1 MAENRVPVKRIV
13 VGVDGSEQA
22 AIGLDWTIG
31 LARALGSEVIA
42 VLAVHIP
49 PYAYAGYETV
59 APMGL
64 DDRFMDELKRVFQ
77 DEWSAPLKSSGLKY
91 QTLMETGR
99 PAQVISDVADNL
111 NADLIVVGRR
121 GRGEV
126 AELLLGSVSH
136 ELSHH
141 SKRPVT
147 LVSHR

>member
-1 MAENRVPVKRIV
+1 MAGNPAPIKRIV
-13 VGVDGSEQA
+13 VGVDGSDQSA
-22 AIGLDWTIG
+22 LALDWGID
-31 LARALGSEVIA
+31 LARALKAEVIA
-42 VLAVHIP
+42 VFAVHIP

-59 APMGL
+59 APIGL
-64 DDRFMDELKRVFQ
+64 DDRFTAELKHAFE
-77 DEWSAPLKSSGLKY
+77 DEWCAPLKSSGLKF

-99 PAQVISDVADNL
+99 PAQVISDAADNL

-141 SKRPVT
+141 SRRPVV